1 MIKTLKIGNV
11 ELKNQLIL
19 APMAG
24 YTDAPFR
31 LICKKFGASLTYTEM
46 ISSLGICF
54 KNEKTYSLLK
64 TFPEEHPVTVQLF
77 GSHPE
82 KLAQAAKVVE
92 DLGFDIID
100 INMGCPAPKIL
111 KGNSGGALLKDLKL
125 IENIITETV
134 NAVSIPV
141 TIKIRVG
148 YKEDEFKAIDVA
160 KIAES
165 CGAKAIAVHGSTV
178 MQKEKGSKNWDAI
191 KKVKENV
198 KIPVIANGGV
208 KIPQD
213 LIKILDHTGAD
224 AVMIGRAALGRP
236 WFFEDSLKVLSGEG
250 INLTKKI
257 NVSLLFETLFE
268 HIKLEKEIRDDYTAV
283 RELRK
288 HITYYL
294 KDLPES
300 GRVKD
305 SVNKAKSIEELLLIL
320 RNYKNTF
327 F

>member
-11 ELKNQLIL
+11 ELKNQLVL

-24 YTDAPFR
+24 YTDAAFR
-31 LICKKFGASLTYTEM
+31 LICKNFGASLTYTEM

-111 KGNSGGALLKDLKL
+111 KSNSGGALLKDSKL
-125 IENIITETV
+125 IENLITETI

-141 TIKIRVG
+141 TIKIRIG
-148 YKEDEFKAIDVA
+148 YKEDELLAVDVA

-208 KIPQD
+208 KTPQD

-236 WFFEDSLKVLSGEG
+236 WFFEDSLKVLSGES

-257 NVSLLFETLFE
+257 NVSLIFETLFE
-268 HIKLEKEIRDDYTAV
+268 HIKLEKEILNDYTAV

-288 HITYYL
+288 HIPYYL
-294 KDLPES
+294 KGLPES

>member
-1 MIKTLKIGNV
+1 
-11 ELKNQLIL
+11 
-19 APMAG
+19 
-24 YTDAPFR
+24 
-31 LICKKFGASLTYTEM
+31 
-46 ISSLGICF
+46 
-54 KNEKTYSLLK
+54 
-64 TFPEEHPVTVQLF
+64 
-77 GSHPE
+77 
-82 KLAQAAKVVE
+82 
-92 DLGFDIID
+92 
-100 INMGCPAPKIL
+100 
-111 KGNSGGALLKDLKL
+111 
-125 IENIITETV
+125 
-134 NAVSIPV
+134 
-141 TIKIRVG
+141 VG

-198 KIPVIANGGV
+198 KIPIIANGGV

-288 HITYYL
+288 HIPYYL

>member
-11 ELKNQLIL
+11 ELKNQLVL

-24 YTDAPFR
+24 YTDAAFR
-31 LICKKFGASLTYTEM
+31 LICKNFGASLTYTEM

-82 KLAQAAKVVE
+82 KLAQAAKIVE

-111 KGNSGGALLKDLKL
+111 KSNSGGALLKDSKL
-125 IENIITETV
+125 IENLITETV

-141 TIKIRVG
+141 TIKIRIG
-148 YKEDEFKAIDVA
+148 YKEDELLAVDVA

-208 KIPQD
+208 KTPQD

-288 HITYYL
+288 HIPYYL
-294 KDLPES
+294 KGLPES

>member
-1 MIKTLKIGNV
+1 
-11 ELKNQLIL
+11 
-19 APMAG
+19 
-24 YTDAPFR
+24 
-31 LICKKFGASLTYTEM
+31 M

-54 KNEKTYSLLK
+54 KNDKTYSLLK

-82 KLAQAAKVVE
+82 KLAQAAKIVE

-111 KGNSGGALLKDLKL
+111 KSNSGGALLKDLKL
-125 IENIITETV
+125 IENIITKTV
-134 NAVSIPV
+134 NAISIPV

-148 YKEDEFKAIDVA
+148 YKEDEFKAIEVA

-165 CGAKAIAVHGSTV
+165 RGAKAIAVHGSTV

-208 KIPQD
+208 KTPQD

-257 NVSLLFETLFE
+257 DVSLLFETLFE

-288 HITYYL
+288 HIPYYL

>member
-11 ELKNQLIL
+11 ELKNQLVL

-24 YTDAPFR
+24 YTDAAFR
-31 LICKKFGASLTYTEM
+31 LICKNFGASLTYTEM

-111 KGNSGGALLKDLKL
+111 KSNSGGALLKDSKL
-125 IENIITETV
+125 IENLITETV

-141 TIKIRVG
+141 TIKIRIG
-148 YKEDEFKAIDVA
+148 YKEDELLAVDVA

-208 KIPQD
+208 KTPQD

-236 WFFEDSLKVLSGEG
+236 WFFEDSLKVLSGES

-257 NVSLLFETLFE
+257 NVSLIFETLFE
-268 HIKLEKEIRDDYTAV
+268 HIKLEKEILNDYTAV

-288 HITYYL
+288 HIPYYL
-294 KDLPES
+294 KGLPES

>member
-11 ELKNQLIL
+11 ELKNQLVL

-24 YTDAPFR
+24 FTDSAFR
-31 LICKKFGASLTYTEM
+31 ILCKKFGASLTYTEM

-64 TFPEEHPVTVQLF
+64 TLPDEHPITVQFF
-77 GSHPE
+77 GSHVS
-82 KLAQAAKVVE
+82 KMVQAAKIVE
-92 DLGFDIID
+92 EIGFDIID

-125 IENIITETV
+125 IENILSETV
-134 NAVSIPV
+134 KAVSIPV
-141 TIKIRVG
+141 TIKIRIG
-148 YKEDEFKAIDVA
+148 YMPDEIVAIEVS

-165 CGAKAIAVHGSTV
+165 CGVKAIAVHGSTV
-178 MQKEKGSKNWDAI
+178 IQKERGGKNWEAI

-198 KIPVIANGGV
+198 KIPIIANGGV
-208 KIPQD
+208 KTPKD
-213 LIKILDHTGAD
+213 VTKLLEYTRAD

-236 WFFEDSLKVLSGEG
+236 WFFKEAIKSLNGENE
-250 INLTKKI
+250 NLTKKI
-257 NVSLLFETLFE
+257 DISLLFETLFE
-268 HIKLEKEIRDDYTAV
+268 QIKLEREIKNDYTAV

-288 HITYYL
+288 HIPYYL
-294 KDLPES
+294 KDLPQS
-300 GRVKD
+300 GKVKD
-305 SVNKAKSIEELLLIL
+305 SINKAQSTEEMLKIL
-320 RNYKNTF
+320 HNYKNTF

>member
-11 ELKNQLIL
+11 ELKNQLVL

-24 YTDAPFR
+24 YTDAAFR
-31 LICKKFGASLTYTEM
+31 LICKNFGASLTYTEM

-82 KLAQAAKVVE
+82 KLAQAAKIVE

-111 KGNSGGALLKDLKL
+111 KSNSGGALLKDSKL
-125 IENIITETV
+125 IENLITETV

-141 TIKIRVG
+141 TIKIRIG
-148 YKEDEFKAIDVA
+148 YKEDELLAVDVA

-208 KIPQD
+208 KTPQD

-236 WFFEDSLKVLSGEG
+236 WFFEDSLKVLSGES

-257 NVSLLFETLFE
+257 NVSLIFETLFE
-268 HIKLEKEIRDDYTAV
+268 HIKLEKEILNDYTAV

-288 HITYYL
+288 HIPYYL
-294 KDLPES
+294 KGLPES